1 VFAVFKSLDLFLVV
15 LAFERFFESK
25 NIVTG
30 DRK

>member
-1 VFAVFKSLDLFLVV
+1 VFAVFEKLDLFSVI
-15 LAFERFFESK
+15 LAFGRFFESK